1 MSDQPGQPPV
11 PQEPVPP
18 QPAQP
23 YPPQPPAAQPPAQP
37 QPPAPRPA
45 QPYAAPQ
52 YAQPSAQPQQ
62 YAPQGY
68 VPQPGTVPP
77 GVPPQPVKK
86 KSRAWI
92 WITLVIVLLLCCAG
106 SAVAGLI
113 GFGAKS
119 ASDQSATLKKADDAY
134 SKAVKGLGTA
144 AVSAATV
151 DDPEASA
158 KTAAAL
164 DTAKSD
170 LATARDTVKGLSES
184 EGRTA
189 YLQGLDEA
197 DKAAET
203 LRSMAA
209 EASGKSEFLVTAKE
223 GISLYNSGHDHMNT
237 SVGLANKS
245 LYSRA
250 GVEAGRAKS
259 FFKQARAKLV
269 EADAMDTAS
278 DLEKS
283 IAYVDLQL
291 EKVDYEIQMDNYGN
305 KGNIS
310 AYNKVVP
317 KFNAI
322 NTKIGRAKEPEAL
335 SDTTWATRLVDQFQ
349 TEFTDELAKA
359 GTLIDRAHKLLS
371 GATT

>member
-1 MSDQPGQPPV
+1 MSDQPGQPSV

-18 QPAQP
+18 QPTQP
-23 YPPQPPAAQPPAQP
+23 YQPQPPAPQPPAPQPPAQP
-37 QPPAPRPA
+37 QP
-45 QPYAAPQ
+45 
-52 YAQPSAQPQQ
+52 
-62 YAPQGY
+62 YAPQGNA
-68 VPQPGTVPP
+68 PQPGAVAP
-77 GVPPQPVKK
+77 GVPSQPVKK

-119 ASDQSATLKKADDAY
+119 SSDQSATIKTADTAY
-134 SKAVKGLGTA
+134 TKAVKGLGA
-144 AVSAATV
+144 AAAAAATV

-158 KTAAAL
+158 KTATAL
-164 DTAKSD
+164 DTAKTD
-170 LATARDTVKGLSES
+170 LATARAAVTGLSES
-184 EGRTA
+184 EGRTV
-189 YLQGLDEA
+189 YLQALDEA
-197 DKAAET
+197 DKAVET
-203 LRSMAA
+203 LRSMAE
-209 EASGKSEFLVTAKE
+209 EASGKSKFLVTAKE

-237 SVGLANKS
+237 SVDLANKS

-259 FFKQARAKLV
+259 FFRQARAKLA

-335 SDTTWATRLVDQFQ
+335 SDPAWATRLVDKFQ
-349 TEFTDELAKA
+349 TQFTDELAKS
-359 GTLIDRAHKLLS
+359 GTLVDRAHKLLS
-371 GATT
+371 AATP

>member
-1 MSDQPGQPPV
+1 MSDQSGQSPV
-11 PQEPVPP
+11 PPQEPVPIP
-18 QPAQP
+18 
-23 YPPQPPAAQPPAQP
+23 
-37 QPPAPRPA
+37 PA
-45 QPYAAPQ
+45 QPYAPQPAAPEPPAQ
-52 YAQPSAQPQQ
+52 PYAQPQP

-68 VPQPGTVPP
+68 APQPGVPS
-77 GVPPQPVKK
+77 QPVKK
-86 KSRAWI
+86 KRRAWI

-119 ASDQSATLKKADDAY
+119 ASDQSATIKTADTAY
-134 SKAVKGLGTA
+134 TKAVKGLGA
-144 AVSAATV
+144 ASADAATV

-158 KTAAAL
+158 KTATAL
-164 DTAKSD
+164 DTAKTD
-170 LATARDTVKGLSES
+170 LATARDAVTGLSES

-189 YLQGLDEA
+189 YLQALDEA
-197 DKAAET
+197 DKAVET
-203 LRSMAA
+203 LRSMAE
-209 EASGKSEFLVTAKE
+209 EASGKSKFLVTAKE
-223 GISLYNSGHDHMNT
+223 GIRLYNEGHRHMNT
-237 SVGLANKS
+237 SVDLGNKS

-250 GVEAGRAKS
+250 GVEAGKAKS
-259 FFKQARAKLV
+259 FFKQARAKLA

-305 KGNIS
+305 KGKIA

-335 SDTTWATRLVDQFQ
+335 SDPTWATRLVDQFQ
-349 TEFTDELAKA
+349 TKFTDELTKS

-371 GATT
+371 GPAS